1 MQHDWHAIILF
12 KLVSGH
18 LHDIVLLYKD
28 HRRRKEA
35 MEVTKIPYLFE

>member
-18 LHDIVLLYKD
+18 LHDIVLLYDKD
-28 HRRRKEA
+28 HRRRTEA
-35 MEVTKIPYLFE
+35 MEVTKIT